1 MTVFAPPTCHPLL
14 WETFLEVYVQFCF
27 SCVQTDCSP
36 EISHSSH
43 LPWISCKGT
52 TAPTH
57 MGTDQSRWQ
66 GILQESWPRRF
77 RNAHISKTYIYV
89 CTPMYIHAC
98 IHISHMR
105 HRIKYF
111 SHKPELQM
119 KGVTFSILSLIY
131 LILFY
136 FREILDR
143 DKERAHSIKYLSCKY
158 KDPSSAPRAY
168 VIQAWCG
175 GTCL

>member
-1 MTVFAPPTCHPLL
+1 MTVFAPSTCHPLL

-27 SCVQTDCSP
+27 SCMQTDCSP

-52 TAPTH
+52 TAQTH
-57 MGTDQSRWQ
+57 METDQSRWQ
-66 GILQESWPRRF
+66 GILQESWPRRSHLKDLHMYAPPCTF
-77 RNAHISKTYIYV
+77 MLAYTYHIWDIGLNN
-89 CTPMYIHAC
+89 
-98 IHISHMR
+98 
-105 HRIKYF
+105 F
-111 SHKPELQM
+111 SHKPELQL

-131 LILFY
+131 LILFCW
-136 FREILDR
+136 REILDR
-143 DKERAHSIKYLSCKY
+143 AKERAHSIKYLSCKY
-158 KDPSSAPRAY
+158 KDPNSVPRAY